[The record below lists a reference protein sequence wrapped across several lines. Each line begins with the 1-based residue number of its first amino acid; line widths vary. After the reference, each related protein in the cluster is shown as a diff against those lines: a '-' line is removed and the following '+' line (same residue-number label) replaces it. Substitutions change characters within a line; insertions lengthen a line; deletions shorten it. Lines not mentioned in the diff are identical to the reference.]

1 MRKIKGDG
9 CHLVVGPQL
18 QNHAVC
24 CWIMGLG
31 SGVVSLLPAGTML
44 SFEVAAEI
52 AGHRAEH
59 GLPGSVRGSV
69 LGELP
74 CGCAEG

>member
-1 MRKIKGDG
+1 MEG

-18 QNHAVC
+18 QNHAIY

-31 SGVVSLLPAGTML
+31 SGVVSLLLAGTIL

-52 AGHRAEH
+52 AGRGGGGAEH
-59 GLPGSVRGSV
+59 GLPGSVRGG
-69 LGELP
+69 LLDELP

>member
-1 MRKIKGDG
+1 
-9 CHLVVGPQL
+9 
-18 QNHAVC
+18 
-24 CWIMGLG
+24 MGLG
-31 SGVVSLLPAGTML
+31 SGVVTLLPAGTML

-52 AGHRAEH
+52 AGQRAEH